1 VGHGDC
7 PFCDGA
13 IAGATFAETDHLRA
27 LYNLAPMLPGHC
39 LIVPKRH
46 VAHPCDLMAAESAE
60 LLRFA
65 ARIAA
70 VVMRVYGC
78 TGYDLSLQEGTV
90 AGQTLEHL
98 HLHIIPRREG
108 DLSGTNWHSTLI
120 DSASRNRLTPDRMAT
135 EVARLRRALASAA

>member
-1 VGHGDC
+1 MGHGDC
-7 PFCDGA
+7 SFCDGA

-46 VAHPCDLMAAESAE
+46 VAHLCDLTAAESAE
-60 LLRFA
+60 LLHFA

-108 DLSGTNWHSTLI
+108 DLSGKNWHSRLL
-120 DSASRNRLTPDRMAT
+120 DSASRIRLSAEEMAI
-135 EVARLRRALASAA
+135 EVTRLRQALASAA